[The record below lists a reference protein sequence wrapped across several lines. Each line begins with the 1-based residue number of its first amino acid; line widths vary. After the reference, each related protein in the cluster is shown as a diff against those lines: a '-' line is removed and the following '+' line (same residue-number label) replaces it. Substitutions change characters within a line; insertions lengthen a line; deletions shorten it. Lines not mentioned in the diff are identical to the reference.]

1 MSTDTTTR
9 PALAE
14 LEGLQRAAH
23 EAEARVTTALA
34 ERHQSGRWLPA
45 AQAKLAEY
53 LTAVDNGSRKRDAAL
68 EGELRANVTDLE
80 AMRVA
85 VEQRGHSTR
94 YADRRAIARHADAL
108 DAAQDAA
115 GDVVAFIVEHRAE
128 LEDVMRA
135 RSLAARDRLLGAI
148 DELSAAAGQWTAT
161 ARDWRAFLSQ
171 WNGPSPGEIPHM
183 PLPGIAMQ
191 DIELV
196 AAQVRGGAKDPRG
209 CLPMPVSLAPCDD
222 PGDQATSPGAL
233 RGWAN
238 VPRVISD
245 RLGVLGA

>member
-1 MSTDTTTR
+1 MQTKTR
-9 PALAE
+9 PSALAE
-14 LEGLQRAAH
+14 LDTLQRAAND
-23 EAEARVTTALA
+23 AEANVTTALA
-34 ERHQSGRWLPA
+34 ARHQSGRWLPA
-45 AQAKLAEY
+45 AQAKLAAY

-85 VEQRGHSTR
+85 VEQRGNSTR
-94 YADRRAIARHADAL
+94 FADRRAIARHADAQ

-115 GDVVAFIVEHRAE
+115 GVVVALIVEHRAE
-128 LEDVMRA
+128 IEDEMRA

-161 ARDWRAFLSQ
+161 ARDWRVFLSR

-209 CLPMPVSLAPCDD
+209 ALPMPVSLAPDGDPDD
-222 PGDQATSPGAL
+222 EATNPDGL